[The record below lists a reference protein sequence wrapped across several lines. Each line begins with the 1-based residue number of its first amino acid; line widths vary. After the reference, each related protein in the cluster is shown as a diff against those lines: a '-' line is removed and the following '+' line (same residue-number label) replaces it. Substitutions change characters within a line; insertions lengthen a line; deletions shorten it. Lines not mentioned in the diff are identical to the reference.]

1 MPSERVMNE
10 MDDKHFADKV
20 LKGLPTVAV
29 SQGLEARILAD
40 FDRLAA
46 RRHSGFLALFSQGWS
61 ERLWPGAPAWQ
72 PLSLLA
78 LSLIVGLTAGAFLP
92 SPQAAT
98 NSDTLLVADSM
109 SVTDFYKDL

>member
-1 MPSERVMNE
+1 MNE

-40 FDRLAA
+40 FDRLSA
-46 RRHSGFLALFSQGWS
+46 RRPSGVLAMLSHGWS
-61 ERLWPGAPAWQ
+61 ERLWPGAPVWQ
-72 PLSLLA
+72 PISLLA

-92 SPQAAT
+92 SPQATTSA
-98 NSDTLLVADSM
+98 DTMLVADSM